1 MAFKMKGFPMHKGIS
16 PMRNLK
22 DDPSNQKDA
31 FDSSPGNYDTPT
43 AITPTKTEEVVEE
56 EESGTS
62 AGDLSNIMKT
72 HFNDKD
78 KKIKTSNGKNLGIDL
93 EDNKKAEE
101 TEELKKQSKK
111 EMYANAWQNSGAGHI
126 VEAVKSIRRGI
137 KNIKDKKSAKKAEKL
152 ASAKTAV
159 GSGSETLKQAKVVER
174 NRNKTDKKAK
184 KEIEKAKKDKLKLA
198 KYREKN
204 PVRGK
209 EAIKLLDTQTKKTGP
224 PFLGDRK
231 KKKETKRKI
240 KELKKSTITKDGETY
255 DKSKP
260 KVDYSTY
267 TTEEL
272 MKRREDKNYR
282 KPK

>member
-137 KNIKDKKSAKKAEKL
+137 KNIKDKKAKRVEG
-152 ASAKTAV
+152 AKTAESE
-159 GSGSETLKQAKVVER
+159 GTETLKQAKLVKRARKKES
-174 NRNKTDKKAK
+174 KAIKKEFKDKK
-184 KEIEKAKKDKLKLA
+184 KLA
-198 KYREKN
+198 KYRKKN
-204 PVRGK
+204 PKQDYTGK
-209 EAIKLLDTQTKKTGP
+209 THETSPPVEDQTKK
-224 PFLGDRK
+224 
-231 KKKETKRKI
+231 
-240 KELKKSTITKDGETY
+240 LKS
-255 DKSKP
+255 
-260 KVDYSTY
+260 
-267 TTEEL
+267 
-272 MKRREDKNYR
+272 
-282 KPK
+282 